1 MTTLHG
7 AGMASLPRVRAIA
20 APHTLDDCR
29 QRARRAL
36 NASVAAAARAA
47 AEGDA

>member
-7 AGMASLPRVRAIA
+7 GGATSLLRVDANPASY
-20 APHTLDDCR
+20 TLDDCR
-29 QRARRAL
+29 QRARSA
-36 NASVAAAARAA
+36 NVPADARAA